1 MTVEESFRQFCKA
14 NHLDERWMGV
24 AIASKRLKLWPR
36 LLIPKSLWD
45 WLKVHDAHHLIIGY
59 NTDFAGEAE
68 IATWALPRNG
78 LNFEAGSRVIPLLT
92 AVDSI
97 IPTLVGLILIPKRI
111 IRAWRRGKEEYS
123 LRNLNSGLVLEMKF
137 DQAKHSVV
145 TGEAPIE
152 WTQGVTKIKGRASR
166 SADRSGNS

>member
-1 MTVEESFRQFCKA
+1 MTIDESLKEFYEA

-24 AIASKRLKLWPR
+24 VMAGKHLKVLPKR
-36 LLIPKSLWD
+36 LIPKPLRD
-45 WLKVHDAHHLIIGY
+45 WLKVHDAHHLITGY
-59 NTDFAGEAE
+59 KTDFAGEAE

-152 WTQGVTKIKGRASR
+152 
-166 SADRSGNS
+166 

>member
-1 MTVEESFRQFCKA
+1 M
-14 NHLDERWMGV
+14 
-24 AIASKRLKLWPR
+24 
-36 LLIPKSLWD
+36 
-45 WLKVHDAHHLIIGY
+45 
-59 NTDFAGEAE
+59 
-68 IATWALPRNG
+68 
-78 LNFEAGSRVIPLLT
+78 IPLLT

-145 TGEAPIE
+145 TGETPIE
-152 WTQGVTKIKGRASR
+152 
-166 SADRSGNS
+166 

>member
-1 MTVEESFRQFCKA
+1 M
-14 NHLDERWMGV
+14 
-24 AIASKRLKLWPR
+24 
-36 LLIPKSLWD
+36 
-45 WLKVHDAHHLIIGY
+45 
-59 NTDFAGEAE
+59 
-68 IATWALPRNG
+68 
-78 LNFEAGSRVIPLLT
+78 IPLLT

-123 LRNLNSGLVLEMKF
+123 LRNLNSGLVLAMKF

-152 WTQGVTKIKGRASR
+152 
-166 SADRSGNS
+166 